1 MYFHCDMHEAERMP
15 HVFVTLTVSQVTV
28 GHAIG
33 SKHKFWV

>member
-15 HVFVTLTVSQVTV
+15 CVFVMLAVFQVTV

-33 SKHKFWV
+33 SKHKF